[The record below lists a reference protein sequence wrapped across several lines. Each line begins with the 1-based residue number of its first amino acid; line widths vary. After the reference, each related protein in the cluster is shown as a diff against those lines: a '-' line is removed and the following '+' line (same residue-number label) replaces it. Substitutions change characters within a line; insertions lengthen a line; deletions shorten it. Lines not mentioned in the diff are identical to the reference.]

1 MMYCILAFAQDGWKI
16 TGASNMSNIPDVAV
30 HVKVL
35 MCYLSVFLSVM
46 L

>member
-35 MCYLSVFLSVM
+35 MCNLSVFLSVM

>member
-16 TGASNMSNIPDVAV
+16 TGASNVSNIPDVAV
-30 HVKVL
+30 RVEVL
-35 MCYLSVFLSVM
+35 MCYLSVFLNVM

>member
-1 MMYCILAFAQDGWKI
+1 MMYCVLAFAQDGWKI
-16 TGASNMSNIPDVAV
+16 KGASHLCNIPDVAINM
-30 HVKVL
+30 KVL

>member
-16 TGASNMSNIPDVAV
+16 TGASNMSNIPDLAV